1 MCKTFEFYADAAKAS
16 GERAGLVTVEHT
28 VNGQRVIELHEP
40 DLWAK
45 RRQLEAERAA
55 ERAEAQ
61 RSQRQLSDCLD
72 GWHNLFEK
80 VPGLLERMEA
90 S

>member
-1 MCKTFEFYADAAKAS
+1 
-16 GERAGLVTVEHT
+16 VTVEHT

-40 DLWAK
+40 DLWAA
-45 RRQLEAERAA
+45 RRQREAEQAA
-55 ERAEAQ
+55 EEAEAQ

>member
-55 ERAEAQ
+55 EEAEER
-61 RSQRQLSDCLD
+61 RSQRKLSDCLD
-72 GWHNLFEK
+72 GWHTSFEA
-80 VPGLLERMEA
+80 VPGLLERMEQ
-90 S
+90 